1 MIPQAHIMEWSQQ
14 VPWQSNEQVEQ
25 DLVICRAL
33 VEIFSDEWLAGSL
46 AFRGGTALHK
56 LYLHPQPRYSED
68 IDLVQI
74 RAEPIK
80 ETVER
85 LQAAL
90 SFLGNSSVK
99 PKRDGTQIICRF
111 DSEFPPS
118 IRLRLKVEAN
128 TREHFTAHGLKQF
141 PFQVKSSWFKGS
153 CNLTTYRL
161 EELLGTKLRALF
173 QRKKG
178 RDLYDLFIAIKQKK
192 DLDLDAL
199 IHSYREYMNFSVERP
214 PTQRE
219 YLLNMEIKMRDS
231 EFLGDTTAL
240 LRPDVPYDPHAAF
253 DLVKTTLI
261 ARI

>member
-1 MIPQAHIMEWSQQ
+1 MEWSQQ

-173 QRKKG
+173 QRK
-178 RDLYDLFIAIKQKK
+178 
-192 DLDLDAL
+192 
-199 IHSYREYMNFSVERP
+199 
-214 PTQRE
+214 
-219 YLLNMEIKMRDS
+219 
-231 EFLGDTTAL
+231 
-240 LRPDVPYDPHAAF
+240 
-253 DLVKTTLI
+253 
-261 ARI
+261 